1 MKRNSLKNIN
11 KTGFK
16 VPENYF
22 EDFQE
27 ALLSEL
33 KLKELCANSVF
44 KVPENYFE
52 TLDDKILKAVK
63 DQKETKVIK
72 LFSWKKI
79 AYTTPIAASV
89 IIMLGILFNKN
100 SSLSID
106 KIETASIENYILTE
120 ELESNEMASLFSN
133 EDLSDIS
140 FTNNNLNPE
149 TLEDFVLDNLEIE
162 EIITNNK

>member
-1 MKRNSLKNIN
+1 MKKNSLKNIN

-22 EDFQE
+22 ENFE
-27 ALLSEL
+27 YAFLSEL
-33 KLKELCANSVF
+33 KLKETSANSGF

-52 TLDDKILKAVK
+52 TLDDKILNTIK
-63 DQKETKVIK
+63 DQKEVKVLK

-79 AYTTPIAASV
+79 TYAAPIAASV
-89 IIMLGILFNKN
+89 IIMLGVMFNKN
-100 SSLSID
+100 STLSID

-120 ELESNEMASLFSN
+120 ELEPNEMASLFSN
-133 EDLSDIS
+133 EDLSEIN

-149 TLEDFVLDNLEIE
+149 TLENYVLDNLEIE
-162 EIITNNK
+162 EIITNNN